1 MGDALDVFGIL
12 DAACRGDTPSTN
24 ASLMPWRDLPTH
36 LRQSNYRSTRRG
48 GRALGQRLRLR
59 LRRQGREYPDLLD
72 WANLSSESCKKDIC
86 TVKHLPALLAGAD
99 LYLRRL
105 PATEH

>member
-1 MGDALDVFGIL
+1 VPAASRTVRARPWVDALDVFGIF
-12 DAACRGDTPSTN
+12 DTACRGDTPSAK

-36 LRQSNYRSTRRG
+36 LRQSNNAQVGRR
-48 GRALGQRLRLR
+48 
-59 LRRQGREYPDLLD
+59 
-72 WANLSSESCKKDIC
+72 ANLWSESRKKEID
-86 TVKHLPALLAGAD
+86 TVEHLPALLAGAD